1 MPISRAASSYG
12 GLQPIQILPGV
23 VFPNLAGRCQMPVLL
38 AGHVDDHGM
47 VPFPEQ
53 CQERSSAVLP
63 NGLVVSEQ
71 VSGNEPLPI
80 QHQELGAQV
89 HLQLP
94 SSVRTR
100 PPIRAFEYLPV
111 LSTSSTTTSS
121 SCFNSK
127 PSHRKV
133 NHPRVG
139 KIQILL
145 PGGWEGKIQI
155 LQPGGWMK
163 CRMGSFCQLCN

>member
-1 MPISRAASSYG
+1 MPISRAASSNG
-12 GLQPIQILPGV
+12 GLQPIQILPDV

-38 AGHVDDHGM
+38 AGHVDDL
-47 VPFPEQ
+47 PFPEQ

-111 LSTSSTTTSS
+111 
-121 SCFNSK
+121 N
-127 PSHRKV
+127 
-133 NHPRVG
+133 
-139 KIQILL
+139 
-145 PGGWEGKIQI
+145 
-155 LQPGGWMK
+155 
-163 CRMGSFCQLCN
+163 